1 MNYFY
6 HPTLDSSVSQFAFS
20 PEESRHIVKVLR
32 KKEGDQLHITNGKG
46 YLFISEITLADPKKC
61 TGRILDTKKT
71 HPPRF
76 ELHLAVAPTKRLE
89 RFQWFLEKATEI
101 GITEITPIYCERSE
115 RDKFSMERLQRV
127 IQEAMK
133 QSLRTYLPR
142 LNAMTSYEEFLK
154 KGDLPDLRFIAHCEA
169 DEKVDLKR
177 RVAPDTDIVI
187 LIGPE
192 GDFSRPE
199 IQRAY
204 ESGFLPVSLGRSR
217 LRTETAAIVACVT
230 VNMINSA

>member
-1 MNYFY
+1 MNYFF

-32 KKEGDQLHITNGKG
+32 KKEGDLLHITNGKG
-46 YLFISEITLADPKKC
+46 YLFTSEITLADPKKC
-61 TGRILDTKKT
+61 VGRVLDTKKT
-71 HPPRF
+71 HASRF

-101 GITEITPIYCERSE
+101 GVSEITPIYCKRSE
-115 RDKFSMERLQRV
+115 RDKLSMERMQRV
-127 IQEAMK
+127 IHEAMK
-133 QSLRTYLPR
+133 QSLRTYLPK
-142 LNAMTSYEEFLK
+142 LNKLTPVSELLQS
-154 KGDLPDLRFIAHCEA
+154 DLPDLRFIAHCEA

-177 RVAPDTDIVI
+177 RVAPDKDIVI

-199 IQRAY
+199 IESAY
-204 ESGFLPVSLGRSR
+204 EAGFLPVSLGRSR
-217 LRTETAAIVACVT
+217 LRTETAAIVACTT
-230 VNMINSA
+230 VNLINSA

>member
-6 HPTLDSSVSQFAFS
+6 HPTLDSSVAQFTFS
-20 PEESRHIVKVLR
+20 PEESRHIVKSLR

-46 YLFISEITLADPKKC
+46 YEFISEITAADPKKC
-61 TGRILDTKKT
+61 VCRVLDTKKT
-71 HPPRF
+71 HPARF

-101 GITEITPIYCERSE
+101 GVTEITPIYCQHSE
-115 RDKFSMERLQRV
+115 RDKFSQERMQRV

-142 LNAMTSYEEFLK
+142 LNALTPFEEFI
-154 KGDLPDLRFIAHCEA
+154 KGDFPDLKFIAHCA
-169 DEKVDLKR
+169 DDEKVELKR
-177 RVAPDTDIVI
+177 RVAADKDIVV

-199 IQRAY
+199 IQSAY
-204 ESGFLPVSLGRSR
+204 EAGFLPVSLGRSR
-217 LRTETAAIVACVT
+217 LRTETAALVACVAI
-230 VNMINSA
+230 NMINNT